1 MKKFFYYAALFA
13 ALTMGFSS
21 CGEKNGDDDGEE
33 PEEEEFVSPI
43 KVDGDFADWAALPA
57 AKVAVAENK
66 SADKNALKVLKAY
79 ADKVYL
85 NIYFEFDDAQV
96 ADRAWPAVHVYL
108 NSDGDKA
115 TGGYGDEFADACV
128 DCMLETAIFSEG
140 AWNDW
145 NASFWRWVGEANGS
159 GWEWTTIPEADR
171 NADNLWGAIIGEGSG
186 ISHGMGSGNAYEIQI
201 LREMLDGEQFA
212 NTFGVGIDIQQN
224 WSSIAYLPNAA
235 STDENPNGLANMLDV
250 TIDK

>member
-21 CGEKNGDDDGEE
+21 CGEKNGGEDGEE
-33 PEEEEFVSPI
+33 GEEEEFVSPI

-66 SADKNALKVLKAY
+66 NAEKNALKVLKAY

-85 NIYFEFDDAQV
+85 NIYFEFDGDQIV
-96 ADRAWPAVHVYL
+96 DRGWPAVHVYL

-128 DCMLETAIFSEG
+128 DCMLETAIFSSGE
-140 AWNDW
+140 WNDW
-145 NASFWRWVGEANGS
+145 NASFWHWWGEANGS
-159 GWEWTTIPEADR
+159 GWEWTAPGADTSEA
-171 NADNLWGAIIGEGSG
+171 NKWGAEIGEGEG

-201 LREMLDGEQFA
+201 LREMLPNTPFA
-212 NTFGVGIDIQQN
+212 KTFGVGIDIQQN
-224 WSSIAYLPNAA
+224 WTSIAYLPNAA

-250 TIDK
+250 TIDE

>member
-21 CGEKNGDDDGEE
+21 CGEKNGGEE
-33 PEEEEFVSPI
+33 IDDPEDEFVSPI

-85 NIYFEFDDAQV
+85 NIYFEFDDAQIV
-96 ADRAWPAVHVYL
+96 DKGWPAVHVYL

-128 DCMLETAIFSEG
+128 DCMLETAIFSSGE
-140 AWNDW
+140 WNDW
-145 NASFWRWVGEANGS
+145 NPSFWKWWGETNGT
-159 GWEWTTIPEADR
+159 GWDWIEPGRAGDEAD
-171 NADNLWGAIIGEGSG
+171 NWGSIVPEGSG
-186 ISHGMGSGNAYEIQI
+186 LAHGMGSGNAYEIQI
-201 LREMLDGEQFA
+201 LREMLPNTPFA
-212 NTFGVGIDIQQN
+212 KTFGVGIDIQQN
-224 WSSIAYLPNAA
+224 WTSIAWLPNAA
-235 STDENPNGLANMLDV
+235 GTDENPNGLANMLDV
-250 TIDK
+250 TIDE

>member
-21 CGEKNGDDDGEE
+21 CGEKNEGEE
-33 PEEEEFVSPI
+33 IDDPEDEFVSPI

-66 SADKNALKVLKAY
+66 NSEKNALKVLKAY

-85 NIYFEFDDAQV
+85 NIYFEFDGDQIV
-96 ADRAWPAVHVYL
+96 DREWPAFHVYL

-128 DCMLETAIFSEG
+128 DCMLETAIFSGGE
-140 AWNDW
+140 WNDW
-145 NASFWRWVGEANGS
+145 NASFWKWWGETNGT
-159 GWEWTTIPEADR
+159 GWEWIEPGRAGDEAD
-171 NADNLWGAIIGEGSG
+171 NWGSIVPEGSG
-186 ISHGMGSGNAYEIQI
+186 LSHGMGSGNAYEIQI
-201 LREMLDGEQFA
+201 LREMLPNTPFA
-212 NTFGVGIDIQQN
+212 KTFGIGVDIQQN
-224 WSSIAYLPNAA
+224 WTSIAWLPNAA
-235 STDENPNGLANMLDV
+235 STDENTNGLANMLDV
-250 TIDK
+250 TIDE

>member
-1 MKKFFYYAALFA
+1 MKKFFLYAVLCA
-13 ALTMGFSS
+13 AVMVSFSA
-21 CGEKNGDDDGEE
+21 CNKPNDDDDDEGGENT
-33 PEEEEFVSPI
+33 EFVSKI
-43 KVDGDFADWAALPA
+43 KVDGDFSDWAALPA
-57 AKVAVAENK
+57 AKVAVAQNQ

-85 NIYFEFDDAQV
+85 NIYFEFDDAQIV
-96 ADRAWPAVHVYL
+96 DKAWPAVHVYL
-108 NSDGDKA
+108 NSDGNKS

-140 AWNDW
+140 EWNDW

-159 GWEWTTIPEADR
+159 GWEWTTIPEAER
-171 NADNLWGAIIGEGSG
+171 NSDNLWGALIGEGSG

-235 STDENPNGLANMLDV
+235 TTDENPNGLANMLDV

>member
-21 CGEKNGDDDGEE
+21 CGEKNGGEDIDDG
-33 PEEEEFVSPI
+33 EEEEFVSLI

-66 SADKNALKVLKAY
+66 NADKNALKVLKAY

-85 NIYFEFDDAQV
+85 NIYFEFDGDQIV
-96 ADRAWPAVHVYL
+96 DRGWPAVHVYL

-128 DCMLETAIFSEG
+128 DCMMETAIFSSGE
-140 AWNDW
+140 WNDW
-145 NASFWRWVGEANGS
+145 NPSFWKWWGETNGS
-159 GWEWTTIPEADR
+159 GWDWIEPGRPGDEAD
-171 NADNLWGAIIGEGSG
+171 NWGSILPEGSG
-186 ISHGMGSGNAYEIQI
+186 LAHGMGSGNAYEIQI
-201 LREMLDGEQFA
+201 LREMLPNTPFA
-212 NTFGVGIDIQQN
+212 KTFGVGIDIQQN
-224 WSSIAYLPNAA
+224 WTSIAWLPNAA
-235 STDENPNGLANMLDV
+235 GTDENPNGLANMLDV
-250 TIDK
+250 TIDE